1 MVYIA
6 NNEESPTRSRRLSSI
21 NIKLNNISLTL
32 EGDVVKLMTK
42 GEVSMPMTELLGL
55 LHDLVEEFKKDGE

>member
-1 MVYIA
+1 VVYIA

>member
-1 MVYIA
+1 MVFIA

-21 NIKLNNISLTL
+21 NIKLNNLSLTL

-55 LHDLVEEFKKDGE
+55 LSDLVEEFKKDGE

>member
-6 NNEESPTRSRRLSSI
+6 NNEESPIRSRRLSSI
-21 NIKLNNISLTL
+21 NIKLNNLSLTL

-55 LHDLVEEFKKDGE
+55 LHDLVEEFKNDGE